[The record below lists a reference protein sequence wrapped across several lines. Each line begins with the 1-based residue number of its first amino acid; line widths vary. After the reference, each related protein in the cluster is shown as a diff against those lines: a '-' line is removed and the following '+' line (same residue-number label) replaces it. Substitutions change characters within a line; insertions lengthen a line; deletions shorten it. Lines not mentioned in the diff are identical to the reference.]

1 MVKTKYFKYSL
12 ILLIVVNFCIAQQKL
27 IDSLQN
33 RVYKMDTSDK
43 NFVLFNAE
51 LAEGIRYA
59 DNVKSINL
67 IKKILPEIENNDD
80 YKIKAK
86 LYWIV
91 SSIYKSSGDYSK
103 MIDFAEKSILCA
115 NKSNDIDCKAQ
126 AYFNKGLCLNILD
139 DEKKINAL
147 FEALKYAEKAKNYIV
162 ISKCYYFIA
171 GVYFGLKDLV
181 LHEKYAKLAVKFA
194 IKSKNP
200 EALTF
205 AWDVMGS
212 SFAYSSFETKN
223 KRSIDSATYCFQNGI
238 KIFQK
243 NQKSIVKQDQLGYLL
258 LNNANHYYMNV
269 VPRQNDSIKKYA
281 NLALIDG
288 IKNEAGTVE
297 TSCYGLLSQLAFENN
312 DLNEVERLLKKGL
325 LSVENRKYS
334 KTPVLLLAGIY
345 FNLSEL
351 YKRKGDYKQA
361 LLYNEKSFAVYEKS
375 INEKQI
381 KTTQILDAKYELRKK
396 TEQIKLLDEKNKL
409 ATKQKYLYFAIFVAL
424 LLSLLFMFLSYNYRL
439 KFSIQKE
446 KLSESNAKLK
456 TEEAARL
463 LVEQDLILVQKQQMQ
478 KELLAGALQVD
489 HKNDLIKNMKQKLV
503 SENLDSKVLQ
513 KMNRI
518 INEESRLDN
527 QFNEVKN
534 EFKDIHPDFFKKLQE
549 NSKTKLSSLD
559 LKYCAY
565 IKLNLPTKQMATL
578 LNVEPSTIRMNKY
591 RLKQK
596 LELAKEEDLFD
607 YLNQIS

>member
-1 MVKTKYFKYSL
+1 
-12 ILLIVVNFCIAQQKL
+12 
-27 IDSLQN
+27 
-33 RVYKMDTSDK
+33 
-43 NFVLFNAE
+43 
-51 LAEGIRYA
+51 
-59 DNVKSINL
+59 
-67 IKKILPEIENNDD
+67 
-80 YKIKAK
+80 
-86 LYWIV
+86 
-91 SSIYKSSGDYSK
+91 
-103 MIDFAEKSILCA
+103 
-115 NKSNDIDCKAQ
+115 
-126 AYFNKGLCLNILD
+126 
-139 DEKKINAL
+139 
-147 FEALKYAEKAKNYIV
+147 
-162 ISKCYYFIA
+162 
-171 GVYFGLKDLV
+171 
-181 LHEKYAKLAVKFA
+181 
-194 IKSKNP
+194 
-200 EALTF
+200 
-205 AWDVMGS
+205 
-212 SFAYSSFETKN
+212 
-223 KRSIDSATYCFQNGI
+223 
-238 KIFQK
+238 
-243 NQKSIVKQDQLGYLL
+243 
-258 LNNANHYYMNV
+258 
-269 VPRQNDSIKKYA
+269 
-281 NLALIDG
+281 
-288 IKNEAGTVE
+288 
-297 TSCYGLLSQLAFENN
+297 
-312 DLNEVERLLKKGL
+312 
-325 LSVENRKYS
+325 
-334 KTPVLLLAGIY
+334 
-345 FNLSEL
+345 
-351 YKRKGDYKQA
+351 
-361 LLYNEKSFAVYEKS
+361 
-375 INEKQI
+375 
-381 KTTQILDAKYELRKK
+381 
-396 TEQIKLLDEKNKL
+396 
-409 ATKQKYLYFAIFVAL
+409 
-424 LLSLLFMFLSYNYRL
+424 MFLSYNYRL